1 VGLEKKQP
9 RKTKSPVFCLEGKV
23 DINPKIFRE
32 YDIRGIVDKDLTL
45 EFVEYLGK
53 GIGTYFR
60 EHGKREAALGRDSR
74 LSSPAYAEAMTKGL
88 LSTGC
93 SVVDLG
99 VVPTP
104 LLYLAVFYKKKEA
117 GVMITGSHN
126 PPEYNGFKMMA
137 GEETL
142 YGESIQEIYAL
153 LRDKKIIQDYEGIKT
168 SYNIIPDYE
177 DYLLKNIKLEK
188 KLKVILDAGNG
199 TAGFVAAPI
208 FKKLG
213 CEVLELYCEPDGR
226 FPNHHPDPTLPEA
239 MEELTR
245 QVKETKADFGVGYD
259 GDGDRI
265 GVVDDQGHLLWG
277 DQLMIVFARDILPS
291 NPGAPVISEVKASKL
306 LYEEISRLGGRPIM
320 WKTGHSLIKKK
331 IKEEKAL
338 LAGEMSGHIFFADKY
353 FGFDDAIYSSVRLAE
368 ILSRSDKK
376 LSEMLAD
383 LPKTYY
389 TPEIRIYA
397 SDEVKFKIVEEVKKA
412 LARKYPII
420 DIDGVRVNYPRGW
433 ALVRASNTQAVLV
446 LRFEADTPEDLESI
460 RKEVGKTVE
469 GAIKRLEIS

>member
-1 VGLEKKQP
+1 MK
-9 RKTKSPVFCLEGKV
+9 
-23 DINPKIFRE
+23 INPEIFRE
-32 YDIRGIVDKDLTL
+32 YDIRGIVDKDLSI
-45 EFVEYLGK
+45 EFVEFLGR
-53 GIGTYFR
+53 GLGTYFR
-60 EHGKREAALGRDSR
+60 QHGKRNVALGRDAR
-74 LSSPAYAEAMTKGL
+74 LSSPAYAEAITRGL

-104 LLYLAVFYKKKEA
+104 LLYFAVFYKKNEA
-117 GVMITGSHN
+117 AVMITGSHN
-126 PPEYNGFKMMA
+126 PPEYNGFKMMV

-142 YGESIQEIYAL
+142 YGET
-153 LRDKKIIQDYEGIKT
+153 IQDIYHLLKDGTLLGDSEGIHT
-168 SYNIIPDYE
+168 SYDIIPDYE
-177 DYLLKNIKLEK
+177 NYVLGSVKLKR
-188 KLKVILDAGNG
+188 KLKVVLDAGNG

-213 CEVLELYCEPDGR
+213 CEVVELYCEPDGT

-239 MEELTR
+239 MGDLIEK
-245 QVKETKADFGVGYD
+245 VKETNADCGVGYD

-265 GVVDDQGHLLWG
+265 GVVDDKGKLLWG
-277 DQLMIVFARDILPS
+277 DQLMIVFSRDILPS
-291 NPGAPVISEVKASKL
+291 HPGAAVISEVKASKL

-338 LAGEMSGHIFFADKY
+338 LAGEMSGHIFFADRY
-353 FGFDDAIYSSVRLAE
+353 FGFDDAIYSSARLAE

-376 LSEMLAD
+376 LSEMLSD

-397 SDEVKFKIVEEVKKA
+397 SDEVKFKIVDDVKKA
-412 LARKYPII
+412 LAGKYPIV
-420 DIDGVRVNYPRGW
+420 DIDGVRISYPKGW
-433 ALVRASNTQAVLV
+433 ALVRASNTQAALV
-446 LRFEADTPEDLESI
+446 LRYEADSPEDLEAI
-460 RKEVGKTVE
+460 KQTVGKTLE
-469 GAIKRLEIS
+469 KAIKGLKSE